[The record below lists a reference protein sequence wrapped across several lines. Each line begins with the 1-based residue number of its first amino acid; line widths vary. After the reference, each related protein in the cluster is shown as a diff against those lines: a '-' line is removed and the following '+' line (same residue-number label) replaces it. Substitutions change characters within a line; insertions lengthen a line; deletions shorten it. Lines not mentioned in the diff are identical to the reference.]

1 MTGMLA
7 SVTDDLEC
15 EMAIAA
21 GVDIIDLKDPANG
34 ALGALPSDRISSI
47 VSRLAG
53 RRPVSAT
60 LGDLPADPVLLRQA
74 IQRCAGSGVDYV
86 KIGVFSIEH
95 IDACLEAAVHS
106 SKDVALIAVLFAD
119 RAPPLDTL
127 PEFRAAG
134 FTGIMLDT
142 ADKLGGGLLENLG
155 PRRIRQF
162 IDQARSHGLLCGLAG
177 SLKLRD
183 IPQLLPLAPDYLG
196 FRGALCRG
204 RQRRQR
210 LDPANLEAVRL
221 LIGDMRSDKPRC
233 SRAYDTDCRRD
244 ATCGPVA
251 VISLDKPPEP
261 GGWTTV
267 RWLLPPA

>member
-15 EMAIAA
+15 EMAITA

-34 ALGALPSDRISSI
+34 ALGALPPNRISSI
-47 VSRLAG
+47 VSKLAG

-60 LGDLPADPVLLRQA
+60 LGDLPADSVLLRRE

-86 KIGVFSIEH
+86 KIGVFSFEH

-106 SKDVALIAVLFAD
+106 SRNVALIAVFFAD
-119 RAPPLDTL
+119 RDPPLHTL
-127 PEFRAAG
+127 PEFSAVG
-134 FTGIMLDT
+134 FTGVMLDT
-142 ADKLGGGLLENLG
+142 ADKLGGGLLENLDS
-155 PRRIRQF
+155 RRIQQF
-162 IDQARSHGLLCGLAG
+162 IDQARNHGLLCGLAG
-177 SLKLRD
+177 SLKLQD

-221 LIGDMRSDKPRC
+221 QVSCSTPGCGKIGKSGEAP
-233 SRAYDTDCRRD
+233 
-244 ATCGPVA
+244 
-251 VISLDKPPEP
+251 
-261 GGWTTV
+261 
-267 RWLLPPA
+267 